1 MATRFNEAGLP
12 STKAMTR
19 GGNAW
24 KEAGYPVEG
33 NTGGEG
39 EDSTP
44 TQTLD
49 SGAAA
54 PRISADEVKAKLDA
68 GANIVIV
75 DARSKTSYE
84 TEHIVGAIS
93 IPEGDLTDANNNPL
107 SPEEIA
113 QRYSDLQSYDE
124 IITYCY

>member
-1 MATRFNEAGLP
+1 MMNKKIPIILALPLLAVLLFAGC
-12 STKAMTR
+12 
-19 GGNAW
+19 
-24 KEAGYPVEG
+24 
-33 NTGGEG
+33 GGE

-44 TQTLD
+44 TQAPD

-84 TEHIVGAIS
+84 SEHIAGAIS
-93 IPEGDLTDANNNPL
+93 IPEADLFDSNNNPI
-107 SPEEIA
+107 SAEEIA